1 MKRLALIVTILAFV
15 LVFFYL
21 NRRIVD
27 EVEEVQPPVATAA
40 LSQKEEAPAAPMK
53 ISEDLELPIEP
64 ESFEPSEES
73 PAEPPSSEDRPVPSP
88 ASQKIIYETPTNDVI
103 LVQ

>member
-1 MKRLALIVTILAFV
+1 MKRLALIVTVLAFV

-27 EVEEVQPPVATAA
+27 EVEEIQQPVATAA
-40 LSQKEEAPAAPMK
+40 LPQEEKSLAAPAANPEDSEAPMV
-53 ISEDLELPIEP
+53 SEPL
-64 ESFEPSEES
+64 EPSEES
-73 PAEPPSSEDRPVPSP
+73 PAASALPEAPPSPSP
-88 ASQKIIYETPTNDVI
+88 QKIIYETPTNDVI